1 MQQYIVC
8 TIHSVVVYYCSVCLL
23 LQDLVQSV
31 CLLRVCLLLQNLF
44 KASAGVFAGARDLQG
59 LEGQLCTGPAVHC
72 LWAQR
77 GLAEVDAGG
86 ESGGRGRRRCL
97 GALRADTR

>member
-1 MQQYIVC
+1 
-8 TIHSVVVYYCSVCLL
+8 VCLL

-44 KASAGVFAGARDLQG
+44 KASAGVYAGARDLQG
-59 LEGQLCTGPAVHC
+59 LEGHFVQVLQYTVC
-72 LWAQR
+72 WAQR